1 MSSAAPTPVR
11 SASTRQLPPKKLKLG
26 LNSGTTWLV
35 VNGAF
40 LVALSICG
48 MGIFTNLSK
57 TVLHPKL
64 PLATSKT
71 GSLMSD
77 FITPPLSY
85 GFEGWAGELMAMGV
99 GMIDSAFSFRYDS
112 KGSRKISKW
121 GGRSYVACLLRSWI
135 KPFSDPKTIWK
146 REWLIF
152 FWVGFGLMWIWAESL
167 YSPSKVAAKKN
178 AKKKA
183 AAKKAA

>member
-85 GFEGWAGELMAMGV
+85 GFEGWAL
-99 GMIDSAFSFRYDS
+99 S
-112 KGSRKISKW
+112 
-121 GGRSYVACLLRSWI
+121 
-135 KPFSDPKTIWK
+135 
-146 REWLIF
+146 LIH
-152 FWVGFGLMWIWAESL
+152 I
-167 YSPSKVAAKKN
+167 
-178 AKKKA
+178 
-183 AAKKAA
+183 

>member
-1 MSSAAPTPVR
+1 MLR
-11 SASTRQLPPKKLKLG
+11 SR
-26 LNSGTTWLV
+26 
-35 VNGAF
+35 
-40 LVALSICG
+40 
-48 MGIFTNLSK
+48 
-57 TVLHPKL
+57 
-64 PLATSKT
+64 
-71 GSLMSD
+71 
-77 FITPPLSY
+77 
-85 GFEGWAGELMAMGV
+85 
-99 GMIDSAFSFRYDS
+99 
-112 KGSRKISKW
+112 
-121 GGRSYVACLLRSWI
+121 LLRSWI

>member
-1 MSSAAPTPVR
+1 MDSAAPAPVR

-48 MGIFTNLSK
+48 MGIFTNLWK

-99 GMIDSAFSFRYDS
+99 GMIGSAFSFRYDS

-152 FWVGFGLMWIWAESL
+152 FWVAFGVMWIWAEML
-167 YSPSKVAAKKN
+167 FSPSKVAAKRN
-178 AKKKA
+178 AKRAKA
-183 AAKKAA
+183 KAK